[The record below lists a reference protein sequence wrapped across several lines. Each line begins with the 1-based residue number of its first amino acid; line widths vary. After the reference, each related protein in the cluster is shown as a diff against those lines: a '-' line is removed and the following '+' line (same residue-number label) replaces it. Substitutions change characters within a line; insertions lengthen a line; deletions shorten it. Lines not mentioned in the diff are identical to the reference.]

1 MKVIKTSDIE
11 TREVTHEPLFMG
23 GKVIAKSLVG
33 PDIAEELSLT
43 LITFSPGARNRLHTH
58 TTEQVLYVTEG
69 KGIIAT
75 EDEEIVI
82 TPGMLA
88 FIPAGEKHWHGA
100 TKDSS
105 FSHISITP
113 PHKTE
118 L

>member
-1 MKVIKTSDIE
+1 MKVIRINDTE
-11 TREVTHEPLFMG
+11 TKEVTSEPLFTG
-23 GKVIAKSLVG
+23 GKVNAQFLVG

-43 LITFSPGARNRLHTH
+43 LITFSPGARNHFHIH

-75 EDEEIVI
+75 EDEETVI

-88 FIPAGEKHWHGA
+88 YIPAGEKHWHGA
-100 TKDSS
+100 TKDSA